1 MRNAPVDLL
10 KNELLHPRGG
20 DLMVTDLTCGASL
33 AEEQAKVI
41 YYYDGRTYSFCSSQ
55 CRDEFLR
62 DVLDS
67 AGCGGE

>member
-1 MRNAPVDLL
+1 M
-10 KNELLHPRGG
+10 
-20 DLMVTDLTCGASL
+20 TDIICGASF
-33 AEEQAKVI
+33 AEEETKVV
-41 YYYDGRTYSFCSSQ
+41 YNYEGKAYPFCSFQ